1 MSRMQGTVQAV
12 VSEPQGGVVLS
23 WQGQSMLVA
32 DASDFS
38 REGGLFTLDGGQT
51 VHTYLG
57 VTEGLDD
64 APDVVE
70 TLEVGS
76 VSQESRA
83 DLWPLAL
90 DVTAEVETENADT
103 VPCVVPHVL
112 RPLLADGAR
121 AGEGENV
128 AIERRGQQWVVVDVI
143 GRAALVQPEAISQGT
158 IDHIAAE
165 VQPPILQRVNELIS
179 TSATGQNQN
188 IYSVNPP
195 PETWDGAVGDTWWQ
209 MNEAGTSA
217 LHISRWT
224 TEGWK
229 RFSFDG
235 LDGLF
240 KNIDAG
246 SIVTGA
252 LQGVSLHSPNATALP
267 RLQIQGSTIQIIRS
281 DGEAEFASL
290 TMGGPDGDQ
299 VQIVR
304 DGVVVAG
311 FDPDGNLVA
320 QHADVSSLS
329 VDGEPWDGVL
339 DALPGSAMQP
349 MVFDL
354 PSNTAK
360 AGTAELGICDMG
372 WTAIPGH
379 LYRLEVHSYW
389 LIPPNERAQIFL
401 RRRTAGSGVID
412 VPAPT
417 IATSEVQGSAII
429 HAGSRAGNITG
440 GMVVY
445 WRSDYAIPSG
455 VRFLLTIKALDSNAG
470 GVGVGTGGVM
480 VVTDLG
486 RYDGAMQDGQLN
498 TGGGVPLSGSTSAPP
513 ASKVTYK
520 STWNY
525 SHAKSWRGGSE
536 VSDALHFG
544 TFDGIQRF
552 SSVWFVG
559 GAVSGEVGKT
569 LQQALAGASNV
580 RLRLRFTVT
589 HSYSSTGVRVRIG
602 HVNNAPGGA
611 QQTSGGEAFTTGAI
625 GKGATA
631 TVSLPSP
638 WAARFAAGTSTGVT
652 FGEGAGTSNDSYGKA
667 AFKNGS
673 GVVTASLVQLIAE
686 YTR

>member
-1 MSRMQGTVQAV
+1 MRRVQGTVLAV
-12 VSEPQGGVVLS
+12 FSEAQGGTCLS
-23 WQGQSMLVA
+23 WQGTSMLVA

-38 REGGLFTLDGGQT
+38 REGGQFTFDGET
-51 VHTYLG
+51 VYSYLG
-57 VTEGLDD
+57 VTEGEAED
-64 APDVVE
+64 APDVVTTVE
-70 TLEVGS
+70 QGS
-76 VSQESRA
+76 VTDEARV

-90 DVTAEVETENADT
+90 DVTAEIQTDT
-103 VPCVVPHVL
+103 DEALPCVVPHML
-112 RPLLADGAR
+112 RPLLEDGIR
-121 AGEGENV
+121 DTDRENV
-128 AIERRGQQWVVVDVI
+128 WVERRGQQWVVVEVI

-188 IYSVNPP
+188 IYSINPP
-195 PETWDGAVGDTWWQ
+195 PSTWDGAIGDTWWQ
-209 MNEAGTSA
+209 MDSQTATVSIA
-217 LHISRWT
+217 RFRWS
-224 TEGWK
+224 TEGWQQVTI
-229 RFSFDG
+229 DG
-235 LDGLF
+235 QQIDNL
-240 KNIDAG
+240 DAG

-252 LQGVSLHSPNATALP
+252 LQGVSIYSPNAGAIP
-267 RLQIQGSTIQIIRS
+267 RLQVQGSVIQIIRS
-281 DGEAEFASL
+281 DGEVEFASL
-290 TMGGPDGDQ
+290 TLGGPEGDQ

-379 LYRLEVHSYW
+379 LYRIEVHGYW

-401 RRRTAGSGVID
+401 RSRTAGNGVID

-417 IATSEVQGSAII
+417 IATSTSEGSAII
-429 HAGSRAGNITG
+429 HAGSRGGNISG
-440 GMVVY
+440 GMVLY
-445 WRSDYAIPSG
+445 WRTDYPSPSG
-455 VRFLLTIKALDSNAG
+455 VRFLLTIKALDSNVG
-470 GVGVGTGGVM
+470 GVGVGTGGAM

-569 LQQALAGASNV
+569 PQQALAGASNV
-580 RLRLRFTVT
+580 RLWLRFTVT

-611 QQTSGGEAFTTGAI
+611 QQTSGGEAFTTGVI

-631 TVSLPSP
+631 TPSLPSA

-652 FGEGAGTSNDSYGKA
+652 FGEGASASNDSYGKA